1 MKHIIIY
8 YLILLL
14 ASTKF
19 YSQDSNVKANIEMD
33 FFGNLYI
40 DAKLP
45 NLDIKKDTLI
55 IDNDILIHKNYATI
69 IGGRYFLFFTH

>member
-33 FFGNLYI
+33 FFW
-40 DAKLP
+40 KF
-45 NLDIKKDTLI
+45 
-55 IDNDILIHKNYATI
+55 IH
-69 IGGRYFLFFTH
+69 